1 MMIIGC
7 DFHPSFQ
14 QIAYVDQ
21 ETGEYG
27 ERRLRHREEAVQFYR
42 SLADRQVRVG
52 VEATGTIVGSA
63 ICSASFAR
71 IC

>member
-21 ETGEYG
+21 ETGQYG
-27 ERRLRHREEAVQFYR
+27 ERCLNHREDALVFYR
-42 SLADRQVRVG
+42 PLAGRRAVVG
-52 VEATGTIVGSA
+52 LEATATIVGSA
-63 ICSASFAR
+63 SLFWSAGMN
-71 IC
+71 

>member
-14 QIAYVDQ
+14 QIAYVEQ

-27 ERRLRHREEAVQFYR
+27 ERCLHHREEAVMFYR
-42 SLADRQVRVG
+42 SL
-52 VEATGTIVGSA
+52 
-63 ICSASFAR
+63 
-71 IC
+71 